1 VSTFSYYG
9 NIPASETNKSV
20 VKECVTIMKDK
31 LEEKRQSGKPRILIV
46 GGVAGGASCAARA
59 RRMSE
64 KAEII
69 IFERGPYV
77 SFANCGLPYYVG
89 DVITDEEDL
98 LIATPELFKGRF
110 NIEVRLRSEVTSI
123 DRKKREIEVRNG
135 ETGKVYREK
144 YDALVL
150 ATGAAPV
157 RPPIPGIDLPGIFS
171 LRTIPDSRQ
180 IREQIAERKARRA
193 VVVGGG
199 FIGLEMTENLARRG
213 VSVTIVEMLPQ
224 IMPPIDPEIAV
235 PIQEH
240 LTANGVSLCLGD
252 GVAGFERDARK
263 DTISVITKSGGKYDC
278 DMVLLAIGVRPE
290 ITLARETGLEIGQ
303 LGGIRVDEHMYT
315 SNQRILAVGDTVEV
329 RNFVNGEWSLFPL
342 AGVANRQG
350 RIAADVILGRKATFR
365 GAQGT
370 IVCKVF
376 DITIAA
382 TGMSEKS
389 LNRRKLSGHEEHY
402 EKIYLH
408 PGHHVGYY
416 PGAKPITMKLIF
428 STEDGRILGAQA
440 VGEEGVEKRIDVI
453 AMAIQKGA
461 TVFDLEE
468 AELCYAPQFG
478 AAKDPVN
485 IAGMIAANA
494 LRGDAPVA
502 HWADVRSPQALVL
515 DVREP
520 QEFAFGHVEGSQN
533 MPLHSLR
540 DRMSDLPRDKEILAY
555 CAVGQ
560 RSYYASR
567 ALRLNGFL
575 AKNISGGM
583 ETYRA
588 EGGERTS
595 GKPEGALPPG

>member
-1 VSTFSYYG
+1 MENS
-9 NIPASETNKSV
+9 
-20 VKECVTIMKDK
+20 
-31 LEEKRQSGKPRILIV
+31 LEEKRQSGQPRILIV

-69 IFERGPYV
+69 MFERGPYV

-89 DVITDEEDL
+89 DVITDEKEL
-98 LIATPELFKGRF
+98 LIATPELFKERF
-110 NIEVRLRSEVTSI
+110 NIDVRVRSEVRSI
-123 DRKKREIEVRNG
+123 DREKHEIEVRNG
-135 ETGKVYREK
+135 ETAKVYRER

-150 ATGAAPV
+150 APGATPV
-157 RPPIPGIDLPGIFS
+157 RPPLPGIDLPGIFG

-180 IREQIAERKARRA
+180 IREQIAETKAKRA

-199 FIGLEMTENLARRG
+199 FIGLEMTENLVRRG

-224 IMPPIDPEIAV
+224 IMPPVDPEMAV

-252 GVAGFERDARK
+252 AVAGFEQDPAGN
-263 DTISVITKSGGKYDC
+263 TISVITKSGARHVC

-290 ITLARETGLEIGQ
+290 ITLAREAGLEIGQ
-303 LGGIRVDEHMYT
+303 LGGIRVDDQMRT
-315 SNQRILAVGDTVEV
+315 SDERIWAVGDAVEV
-329 RNFVNGEWSLFPL
+329 KDFVNGEWSLLPL

-350 RIAADVILGRKATFR
+350 RLAADVILGRQARFR

-370 IVCKVF
+370 MVCKVF
-376 DITIAA
+376 GITVAA
-382 TGMSEKS
+382 TGICEKG
-389 LNRRKLSGHEEHY
+389 LNRCKAHGQEWHY
-402 EKIYLH
+402 EKVYLH
-408 PGHHVGYY
+408 PGHHVNYY
-416 PGAKPITMKLIF
+416 PGARPIAMKLVF
-428 STEDGRILGAQA
+428 STEDGKVLGAQA

-502 HWADVRSPQALVL
+502 HWPDVRSSQSYVL

-520 QEFAFGHVEGSQN
+520 QDFDLGHVEGAHN
-533 MPLHSLR
+533 IPLNSLR
-540 DRMSDLPRDKEILAY
+540 GRMSELPRDREILVY

-560 RSYYASR
+560 RSYYALC
-567 ALRLNGFL
+567 ALRLNGFP
-575 AKNISGGM
+575 ARNISGGM
-583 ETYRA
+583 KTYHA
-588 EGGERTS
+588 ESAGPASE
-595 GKPEGALPPG
+595 KPKDTPDS

>member
-1 VSTFSYYG
+1 MNNS
-9 NIPASETNKSV
+9 
-20 VKECVTIMKDK
+20 
-31 LEEKRQSGKPRILIV
+31 LEEKRQPGKPRILIV

-69 IFERGPYV
+69 VFERGPYV

-89 DVITDEEDL
+89 DVITDEKDL
-98 LIATPELFKGRF
+98 LIATPELFKERF
-110 NIEVRLRSEVTSI
+110 NIEVRVRSEVRSI
-123 DRKKREIEVRNG
+123 DREKHEIEVKNG
-135 ETGKVYREK
+135 RTGKVYREE

-150 ATGAAPV
+150 ATGAASV

-180 IREQIAERKARRA
+180 IREQIAERKAKRA

-199 FIGLEMTENLARRG
+199 FIGLETTENLVRRG
-213 VSVTIVEMLPQ
+213 VSVTIVEMLEQ
-224 IMPPIDPEIAV
+224 VMPPVDPEMAV

-240 LTANGVSLCLGD
+240 LTANGVFLCLGD
-252 GVAGFERDARK
+252 GVAGFEQAPK
-263 DTISVITKSGGKYDC
+263 GNTLSVVTKSGGRYDC

-290 ITLARETGLEIGQ
+290 VALAKEAGLEIGQ
-303 LGGIRVDEHMYT
+303 LGGIRVDSQMHT
-315 SNQRILAVGDTVEV
+315 SDQRIWAVGDAVEV
-329 RNFVNGEWSLFPL
+329 RNFVSSDWSLFPL

-350 RIAADVILGRKATFR
+350 RIAADVILGRKAGFR
-365 GAQGT
+365 GVQGT

-376 DITIAA
+376 DVTVAA

-389 LNRRKLSGHEEHY
+389 LNRSKDGGLGEHY

-428 STEDGRILGAQA
+428 STEDGKILGAQA

-485 IAGMIAANA
+485 IAGMIAANV

-502 HWADVRSPQALVL
+502 HWADVKSAEAYVL

-520 QEFAFGHVEGSQN
+520 QESALGHIEGAN
-533 MPLHSLR
+533 NIPLHSLR
-540 DRMSDLPRDKEILAY
+540 ESMSKLPRDREILVY

-567 ALRLNGFL
+567 ALRLNGFP

-588 EGGERTS
+588 ETAGLSSER
-595 GKPEGALPPG
+595 PEDT

>member
-1 VSTFSYYG
+1 M
-9 NIPASETNKSV
+9 PANGTNKSMTREDV
-20 VKECVTIMKDK
+20 DTMDND
-31 LEEKRQSGKPRILIV
+31 LEKRRRSGEPRILIV

-69 IFERGPYV
+69 VFERGPYV

-89 DVITDEEDL
+89 DVITDERDL
-98 LIATPELFKGRF
+98 LIATPELFKKRF
-110 NIEVRLRSEVTSI
+110 NIEVRVRSEVRSI
-123 DRKKREIEVRNG
+123 DREKHEIEVRQG
-135 ETGKVYREK
+135 ETGKVYRES

-150 ATGAAPV
+150 APGAVPV

-180 IREQIAERKARRA
+180 IREQIAERKAKRA

-199 FIGLEMTENLARRG
+199 FIGLETTENLVRRG
-213 VSVTIVEMLPQ
+213 LSVTIVEMLAQ
-224 IMPPIDPEIAV
+224 VMPPIDPEMAV

-240 LTANGVSLCLGD
+240 LTVNGVSLCLGD
-252 GVAGFERDARK
+252 AVAGFEQGPEGN
-263 DTISVITKSGGKYDC
+263 TISVITKSGGRYVC

-290 ITLARETGLEIGQ
+290 ITLAKEADLETGR
-303 LGGIRVDEHMYT
+303 LGGIRVDDQMRTNDE
-315 SNQRILAVGDTVEV
+315 RIWAVGDAVEV
-329 RNFVNGEWSLFPL
+329 KDFVSGEWSLFPL

-350 RIAADVILGRKATFR
+350 RLAADVILGREARFR
-365 GAQGT
+365 GVQGT

-376 DITIAA
+376 DITVAA

-389 LNRRKLSGHEEHY
+389 LNRRKVSGQEGHY

-408 PGHHVGYY
+408 PGHHVNYY
-416 PGAKPITMKLIF
+416 PGAKPIAMKLIF
-428 STEDGRILGAQA
+428 STEDGEVLGAQA

-502 HWADVRSPQALVL
+502 HWADVKSSQSYVL

-520 QEFAFGHVEGSQN
+520 QEFDLGHVERAHN
-533 MPLHSLR
+533 IPLHSLR
-540 DRMSDLPRDKEILAY
+540 DRMSGLPRDREILVY

-567 ALRLNGFL
+567 ALRLNGFS

-583 ETYRA
+583 ETYHA
-588 EGGERTS
+588 ESGGPASE
-595 GKPEGALPPG
+595 KPG